1 MTLGAQ
7 TLGFL
12 SAPPA
17 ARGAYS
23 ARRESTRF
31 IACVFL
37 SA

>member
-7 TLGFL
+7 TSGFL
-12 SAPPA
+12 SPPPA
-17 ARGAYS
+17 ACGAYS

-31 IACVFL
+31 IACDFL